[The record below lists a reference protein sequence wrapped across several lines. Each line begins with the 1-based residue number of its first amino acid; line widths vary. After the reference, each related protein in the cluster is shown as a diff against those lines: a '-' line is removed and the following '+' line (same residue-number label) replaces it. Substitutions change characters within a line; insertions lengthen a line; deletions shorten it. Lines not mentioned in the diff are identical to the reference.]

1 MSQPDGR
8 TGGGPTSEPWA
19 LGSVLGVW
27 GHPDDEGYLSAAH
40 MMRALAAGHR
50 VTCVTAT
57 RGELGTSDHER
68 YPPGEPLAEVR
79 TAELEAA
86 LAVLGVE
93 DHVWLD
99 YADGGCAAVD
109 PAEGAARVLEQ
120 LRRTRPDT
128 VLTFGPD
135 GMTGHSDHQSVSLW
149 VDLAVAAYDGP
160 RPRVL
165 QATNTPE
172 WLAQWRARLDELNVY
187 MGAEPPC
194 HPRSELASFLPLTEE
209 EQDRKIQAMLCQ
221 TSQIEPLV
229 MVFGADTFRSAFS
242 EECFYEP

>member
-8 TGGGPTSEPWA
+8 TGGGPTSEPWV

-86 LAVLGVE
+86 LAVLGVK

-99 YADGGCAAVD
+99 YADGGCADVD

-160 RPRVL
+160 RPRIL

-187 MGAEPPC
+187 MGSEPPC

>member
-1 MSQPDGR
+1 MTQPDI
-8 TGGGPTSEPWA
+8 PAAAEQAAPWT

-40 MMRALAAGHR
+40 MMRALSAGHH

-57 RGELGTSDHER
+57 RGELGSPDPER
-68 YPPGEPLAEVR
+68 WPPGEPLAEVR
-79 TAELEAA
+79 TAELYAA
-86 LAVLGVE
+86 LGVLGVE

-99 YADGGCAAVD
+99 YPDGGCADVD

-135 GMTGHSDHQSVSLW
+135 GMTGHSDHQSVSRW
-149 VDLAVAAYDGP
+149 VDIAVDSYDGP

-165 QATNTPE
+165 HATNTPQ
-172 WLAQWRARLDELNVY
+172 WLAQWRPRLDELNVY
-187 MGAEPPC
+187 MGSEPPC
-194 HPRSELASFLPLTEE
+194 HPHDQLVSHVRLTEA
-209 EQDRKIQAMLCQ
+209 EQDRKVQAMLCQ
-221 TSQIEPLV
+221 TSQIDPLV
-229 MVFGADTFRSAFS
+229 QVFGRDSFRSAFS
-242 EECFYEP
+242 EESFH

>member
-8 TGGGPTSEPWA
+8 TGGGPTSEPWV

-40 MMRALAAGHR
+40 MMRALAAGHQ

-79 TAELEAA
+79 TAELQAA
-86 LAVLGVE
+86 LAVLGVQ

-99 YADGGCAAVD
+99 YADGGCADVD

-165 QATNTPE
+165 HATNTPE

-242 EECFYEP
+242 EECFYER